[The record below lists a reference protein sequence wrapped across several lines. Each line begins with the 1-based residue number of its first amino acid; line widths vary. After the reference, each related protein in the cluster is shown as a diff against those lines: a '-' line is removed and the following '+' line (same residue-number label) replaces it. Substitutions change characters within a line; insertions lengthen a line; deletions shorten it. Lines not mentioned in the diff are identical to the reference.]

1 MELEDEL
8 LLGVVAELLVRV
20 VDELLLR
27 VVAELLV
34 RVVDELLLRVVE
46 ELLLIVNKSL
56 AACLVLLEIGLP
68 EEEELFVTF
77 FVVVFGIF
85 INLSL

>member
-1 MELEDEL
+1 MLEDEL
-8 LLGVVAELLVRV
+8 LLRVAEVVLLRV
-20 VDELLLR
+20 VDELLVR
-27 VVAELLV
+27 VAE
-34 RVVDELLLRVVE
+34 VVLLRVVE
-46 ELLLIVNKSL
+46 ELLFIVNKFE

-68 EEEELFVTF
+68 EEEDLFVTF